1 MVEAWRLGTHGIA
14 RSGPGRVI
22 GSAAAGTQ
30 PTWRGIFRVLCLR
43 PRSRKA
49 VALSFFSSGRI
60 GRPKKR
66 AGWARLLDARG
77 IPNGPIN
84 TLDQVVAD
92 AQTQAL
98 GMVQTKPG
106 SDLGLV
112 GLPLSFDGIRPAF
125 VKAGPGWRPRE
136 PPLANP
142 DRSAMGPSA

>member
-1 MVEAWRLGTHGIA
+1 MAPRYARYRALRTWPRNRERGRWNATDLARDIQGLVLAAEIA
-14 RSGPGRVI
+14 EGCR
-22 GSAAAGTQ
+22 
-30 PTWRGIFRVLCLR
+30 
-43 PRSRKA
+43 A
-49 VALSFFSSGRI
+49 VFLLVGQI

-66 AGWARLLDARG
+66 AEWARLLDAQD

-125 VKAGPGWRPRE
+125 DKAGPALGDDNSK
-136 PPLANP
+136 L
-142 DRSAMGPSA
+142 DR